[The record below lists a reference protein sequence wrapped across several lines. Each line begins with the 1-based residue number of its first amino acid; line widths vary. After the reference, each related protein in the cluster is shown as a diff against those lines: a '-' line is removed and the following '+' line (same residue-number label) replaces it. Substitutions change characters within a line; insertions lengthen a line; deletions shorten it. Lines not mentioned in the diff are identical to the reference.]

1 MGYPPLAPLLI
12 SHHIRTPYSIRM
24 STSQHSLSPNIDAD
38 VGNGK
43 AKVKDKSKVKGDGKV
58 KVKKESIDEE
68 KDKPFRCDVCPKRY
82 ARRDYLDRHL
92 LNRM

>member
-1 MGYPPLAPLLI
+1 
-12 SHHIRTPYSIRM
+12 M
-24 STSQHSLSPNIDAD
+24 STSQHSLSPNPDAD

-58 KVKKESIDEE
+58 KVKKESIDGE

>member
-1 MGYPPLAPLLI
+1 
-12 SHHIRTPYSIRM
+12 M
-24 STSQHSLSPNIDAD
+24 STSQHSLSPNPDAD
-38 VGNGK
+38 AGNGK
-43 AKVKDKSKVKGDGKV
+43 ATVKDKSKVKSDAKI
-58 KVKKESIDEE
+58 KKESIDGE